1 MVFINVLTCLISYYC
16 IRKITGV
23 EKYGVLTI
31 LLNLWFLI
39 PFLDSMKMDVAV
51 TEMKSAN
58 RMNISSI
65 YLPQLLE
72 IFHTGTGA
80 NQFYSMQKE
89 MPLTIGSALILGM
102 ICFGACA
109 IKQREWHLQQQKQWK
124 NACWN
129 FGMALIAMFLH

>member
-1 MVFINVLTCLISYYC
+1 
-16 IRKITGV
+16 
-23 EKYGVLTI
+23 
-31 LLNLWFLI
+31 
-39 PFLDSMKMDVAV
+39 MDVAV